1 MKTLI
6 HNDWQT
12 VLAPVFAG
20 PEYARL
26 HQFLKQEYQTQTVY
40 PEMHHI
46 FQAFEWTPFDQVKV
60 VIFGQDP
67 YHGPNQA
74 VGASFAVAPGV
85 PLPPSLQNIYKEL
98 QDDLGYPPVS
108 HGYLKSWA
116 QQGVLLLNAV
126 LTVRA
131 GQANSHRGQGWETL
145 TDAAIAA
152 LSDRGGVVF
161 ILWGSSARAKK
172 QLIDLGKNAVVESP
186 HPSPLSAYRGFFGS
200 RPFSRTNALL
210 AKMGETPINWQ
221 LPAQPEA

>member
-26 HQFLKQEYQTQTVY
+26 HQFLKHEYQTKTIY

-60 VIFGQDP
+60 VILGQDP

-74 VGASFAVAPGV
+74 VGASFAVAPGI

-116 QQGVLLLNAV
+116 KQGVLLLNAV

-210 AKMGETPINWQ
+210 AKMGETPVNWQ
-221 LPAQPEA
+221 LPATPEE

>member
-26 HQFLKQEYQTQTVY
+26 HQFLKTEYQTQTIY

-60 VIFGQDP
+60 VILGQDP

-74 VGASFAVAPGV
+74 VGASFAVAPGI

-98 QDDLGYPPVS
+98 QDDLGYPPVR

-116 QQGVLLLNAV
+116 EQGVLLLNAV

-161 ILWGSSARAKK
+161 ILWGSAARAKK
-172 QLIDLGKNAVVESP
+172 QLIDLSKNAVVESP

-200 RPFSRTNALL
+200 RPFSKTNALL
-210 AKMGETPINWQ
+210 AKMGEAPINWQ
-221 LPAQPEA
+221 LPATPEA